1 MDDQLIGRNFNKE
14 VSDHEKRIE
23 QLECLANKINE
34 LIEKINDLK
43 NRIQDIEELIYGD
56 EKKGIQGIAKGF
68 LSIRKYIDY
77 IVGGWAVLGT
87 LWAIFAVI
95 LK

>member
-1 MDDQLIGRNFNKE
+1 MDEKE
-14 VSDHEKRIE
+14 CKDCTAHKDVEKR
-23 QLECLANKINE
+23 LFAL
-34 LIEKINDLK
+34 
-43 NRIQDIEELIYGD
+43 EELIYGD
-56 EKKGIQGIAKGF
+56 ERKGIQGIAKGF

-87 LWAIFAVI
+87 LWAIFTVI